1 MEKDIFAHHVFPP
14 LHEFLVDDLASI
26 VLSSLDM
33 HGLLDD
39 GVCSTAQSLASAI
52 LIAPVWV
59 RDQAVISPRK
69 VAHLARHGRGLRH
82 AFIL

>member
-1 MEKDIFAHHVFPP
+1 
-14 LHEFLVDDLASI
+14 
-26 VLSSLDM
+26 M

-39 GVCSTAQSLASAI
+39 GVGSTAQSLASAI